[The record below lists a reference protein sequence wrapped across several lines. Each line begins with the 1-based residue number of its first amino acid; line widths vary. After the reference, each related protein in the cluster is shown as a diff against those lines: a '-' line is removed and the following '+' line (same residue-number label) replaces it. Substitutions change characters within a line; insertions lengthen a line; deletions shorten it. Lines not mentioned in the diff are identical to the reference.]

1 MAHRTQAE
9 RTARYRATPRG
20 KFARHRENAKRRGVP
35 FLLTYAQWLE
45 VWLESGHWH
54 ERGNGP
60 DEYVMHRV
68 GDRGAYKQGNVYI
81 DTNARNLALANS
93 TSVLPGGP
101 RYRHTARTTTVTF
114 PDDDVPF

>member
-1 MAHRTQAE
+1 
-9 RTARYRATPRG
+9 
-20 KFARHRENAKRRGVP
+20 
-35 FLLTYAQWLE
+35 
-45 VWLESGHWH
+45 
-54 ERGNGP
+54 
-60 DEYVMHRV
+60 MHRV